1 MCLRIAGEVCLGI
14 PTEGEWN
21 LQEQQLDINV
31 LEMKAITL
39 ALLAYHKQFQM
50 KAIHFLI
57 DTTTAL
63 SYLVKTEGEGGENK
77 YLIELAK

>member
-1 MCLRIAGEVCLGI
+1 MRLRIAGEVCLGI

-50 KAIHFLI
+50 KAIYFLI

-63 SYLVKTEGEGGENK
+63 SYLVKIEGEGGENK

>member
-1 MCLRIAGEVCLGI
+1 
-14 PTEGEWN
+14 
-21 LQEQQLDINV
+21 
-31 LEMKAITL
+31 MKAITL

-50 KAIHFLI
+50 KAIHFQI

-63 SYLVKTEGEGGENK
+63 SYLVKIEGEGDENK